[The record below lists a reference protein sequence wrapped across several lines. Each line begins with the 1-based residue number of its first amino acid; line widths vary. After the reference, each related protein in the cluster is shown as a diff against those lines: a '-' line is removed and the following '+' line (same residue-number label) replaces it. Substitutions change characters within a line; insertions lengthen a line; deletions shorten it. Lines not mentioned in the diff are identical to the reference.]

1 MTTESS
7 SSPSPEGTGSHSPD
21 TGQLRSAAM
30 SQEPRRTARLR
41 VISASLLV
49 ALGGLLYGYDTGV
62 ISGTLAQITDDYGVS
77 EHGVTAEF
85 ITSFILAGAVVG
97 ALGASFF
104 ARRFGRRVTIMAV
117 ASVFVAG
124 VVFCAISP
132 NPYVMMASRFFLGL
146 AVGGST
152 QTIPTYISELAPKN
166 KRGSYVTFFNIAIGV
181 GILSAALVNFFLRD
195 VEWHWK
201 IVVAAIPAIVLVLGM
216 IPLPESPRWLVSKGE
231 VDTATEVLE
240 WVRPSEKSAK
250 KEIREIEKTRREE
263 QRQAA
268 KSEWSAML
276 SEKWMRPAIIAGVA
290 VAVFTQITGLEMM
303 IYYTPTLLTHVG
315 LPSDIGLSIN
325 VMVGLVYVVM
335 TAIGRFIVDRMGR
348 RTLMLWTLPFAALWI
363 ALFGLTLFMGGDH
376 PNIPL
381 MLIFLMLFMV
391 FQAGGIQVVGWLMGS
406 ELYPL
411 KIRTSATS
419 LHAMALWGSNLVVTS
434 TALTLVNFLS
444 PGGAM
449 MVYAALN
456 VIAWIVIYYRVPETR
471 GRSLEDIESSLH
483 EGDFLPLERKR
494 LAREGAELH

>member
-7 SSPSPEGTGSHSPD
+7 SSNMPEGSGPHSPD
-21 TGQLRSAAM
+21 TGSLRAAAL
-30 SQEPRRTARLR
+30 SEEPRRTARLR
-41 VISASLLV
+41 VLSASLLV

-62 ISGTLAQITDDYGVS
+62 ISGTLAQIAQDYGVS
-77 EHGVTAEF
+77 EHGITAEF
-85 ITSFILAGAVVG
+85 ITSFILAGAVLG

-104 ARRFGRRVTIMAV
+104 ARRFGRRITIITV
-117 ASVFVAG
+117 ASVFVLG
-124 VVFCAISP
+124 VVFCALSP
-132 NPYVMMASRFFLGL
+132 NPYIMMASRFFLGL

-181 GILSAALVNFFLRD
+181 GILTAALVNYFLRD

-201 IVVAAIPAIVLVLGM
+201 IVVAAIPAIVLVIGM
-216 IPLPESPRWLVSKGE
+216 IPLPESPRWLVSQGE
-231 VDTATEVLE
+231 VDTATQVLE
-240 WVRPSEKSAK
+240 WVRPSEKTAK
-250 KEIREIEKTRREE
+250 SEIRDIERTRRKA

-268 KSEWSAML
+268 KSEWSAMFT
-276 SEKWMRPAIIAGVA
+276 EKWMRPAIIAGVA
-290 VAVFTQITGLEMM
+290 VAIFTQITGLEMM

-325 VMVGLVYVVM
+325 VMVGVVYVVM
-335 TAIGRFIVDRMGR
+335 TAVGRFIVDRMGR

-363 ALFGLTLFMGGDH
+363 LLFGITLSVGGND
-376 PNIPL
+376 PNLPL
-381 MLIFLMLFMV
+381 MLTFLMLFML

-411 KIRTSATS
+411 KVRTSATS
-419 LHAMALWGSNLVVTS
+419 LHAMALWGSNLLVTS

-456 VIAWIVIYYRVPETR
+456 VIAWIVIYFRVPETKD
-471 GRSLEDIESSLH
+471 RSLEDIESSLRD
-483 EGDFLPLERKR
+483 EEFLPLKRKR
-494 LAREGAELH
+494 LAQERA